1 MKQFLAFLLFLNF
14 GLSQSVVTI
23 QDSEIEINEN
33 AEPEIAFEV
42 IELLP
47 KVGMIL
53 TSTAGKD
60 EGTFIFLVLCNNKE
74 SLKMLDDV
82 KIKYKEY
89 T

>member
-1 MKQFLAFLLFLNF
+1 
-14 GLSQSVVTI
+14 
-23 QDSEIEINEN
+23 
-33 AEPEIAFEV
+33 
-42 IELLP
+42 
-47 KVGMIL
+47 MIL

>member
-1 MKQFLAFLLFLNF
+1 MTPLTLLVEFIL
-14 GLSQSVVTI
+14 GVI
-23 QDSEIEINEN
+23 DCRPRCEN

-60 EGTFIFLVLCNNKE
+60 EGSFIFLVLCNNKD
-74 SLKMLDDV
+74 SVKMLDDV